1 MESTKSPSHESTG
14 SAGHSTSSSTNPTAS
29 APSRAKQTQDIK
41 DRANEV
47 FDQTKNAVSN
57 AYEQTTQTLGNTYD
71 QAITYGRD
79 NPGTAMLIAFGA
91 GVVIG
96 VLLASS
102 MSGRGRMSRIGEPIV
117 TALSQVAL
125 EFLR

>member
-1 MESTKSPSHESTG
+1 MESTKNASQQSTG
-14 SAGHSTSSSTNPTAS
+14 SAGHTGSTNPTAS
-29 APSRAKQTQDIK
+29 APSPAKQAQDIK

-57 AYEQTTQTLGNTYD
+57 AYEQTTQTIGNTYD

-79 NPGTAMLIAFGA
+79 NPGRTMLIAFGA
-91 GVVIG
+91 GVGIG
-96 VLLASS
+96 VLLASN